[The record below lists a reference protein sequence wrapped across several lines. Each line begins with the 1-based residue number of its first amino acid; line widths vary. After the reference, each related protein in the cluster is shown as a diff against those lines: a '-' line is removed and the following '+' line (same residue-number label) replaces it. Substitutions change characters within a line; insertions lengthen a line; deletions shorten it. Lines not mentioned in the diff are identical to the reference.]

1 MKWLVVALLT
11 LVVGTLAKV
20 NVYTVTAPW
29 TYVCDS
35 SNSSIGGHY
44 VGARWLF
51 ILFSHMENIILIGVQ
66 QFNNYDLSVFRLY
79 DRFIIDLRNK
89 VA

>member
-11 LVVGTLAKV
+11 LAVGTLAKV

-35 SNSSIGGHY
+35 SNSSVGGHY
-44 VGARWLF
+44 VGARSVLF
-51 ILFSHMENIILIGVQ
+51 HFGIIK
-66 QFNNYDLSVFRLY
+66 NVFL
-79 DRFIIDLRNK
+79 
-89 VA
+89 VV